1 MSLQLRDYQE
11 EAIQKLREGFAR
23 GHRSQLLYLGTGGG
37 KTEIAIAMLE
47 AARKKGSKAAMIL
60 ENAGRILGELYEVTE
75 PEILVNLDR
84 LEGVPSLYIR
94 KDVEVTT
101 LNNLNYNAIMYVAS
115 NGSNKRLEKRIP
127 MIPKGRSR
135 VLEWED

>member
-1 MSLQLRDYQE
+1 MVALFVYGTLKKGFGNHGVLGKSIYID
-11 EAIQKLREGFAR
+11 EAITN
-23 GHRSQLLYLGTGGG
+23 SQEFTMFNGAFPFVSDKNTH
-37 KTEIAIAMLE
+37 
-47 AARKKGSKAAMIL
+47 

-84 LEGVPSLYIR
+84 LEGVPSLYTR

-101 LNNLNYNAIMYVAS
+101 LNNLLYNAIMYVAS
-115 NGSNKRLEKRIP
+115 NGSNERLEKRIP